1 MTTFNTWL
9 ATLISEKGVDVEQ
22 VLEVQGESGTNFI
35 PVECVLEA
43 IRGASP
49 AEQQGIKK
57 TLVMIDF
64 KNGDVL
70 HFIRHLAQALA
81 Q

>member
-1 MTTFNTWL
+1 MNFTTWL
-9 ATLISEKGVDVEQ
+9 NALISEKNIDIEQTLQVE
-22 VLEVQGESGTNFI
+22 GESGTNWI

-43 IRGASP
+43 IKSTSK

-57 TLVMIDF
+57 TLVAIDF
-64 KNGDVL
+64 RNGDVL
-70 HFIRHLAQALA
+70 HFIKHLAQAVA